1 MRGIRIWHMA
11 ALALSVPLLA
21 AAVPAG
27 CMGGLNPNF
36 RGAIGQ
42 DAGTAVPI
50 PTGYLMLGIFNET
63 GWPGHFDFTIN
74 GKSWSS
80 GWAIAFGIDRP
91 EGLAWACDVTSINI
105 DGSGEV
111 SVPDQT
117 GTAQPQTIQYNG
129 GILSSPAPGDPMEC
143 GTLIKARVLPL
154 IVSGGAYA
162 IAPPGSTP
170 QTVQGLEFHVFVELI
185 K

>member
-11 ALALSVPLLA
+11 ALALTVPLLA

-27 CMGGLNPNF
+27 CTGGLNPNF

-42 DAGTAVPI
+42 GAGTAVPI
-50 PTGYLMLGIFNET
+50 PTGYVMLGIFNET
-63 GWPGHFDFTIN
+63 GWPGHFDITVA

-80 GWAIAFGIDRP
+80 GWAIGFTTTAPR
-91 EGLAWACDVTSINI
+91 GLAWACDLSSINI
-105 DGSGEV
+105 ESSGEV
-111 SVPDQT
+111 FVPDTSGVPQ
-117 GTAQPQTIQYNG
+117 AQAIAYNG

-143 GTLIKARVLPL
+143 GTLVKGTVLP
-154 IVSGGAYA
+154 IVIAGAGYT
-162 IAPPGSTP
+162 IEPPGSTP
-170 QTVQGLEFHVFVELI
+170 QGVPGLTFHIFVDLI